1 MSAYHKRHKQ
11 TPKAAARQGGPG
23 RAAVGK
29 SETRRVAD
37 PVPTIPPSPRLSLTP
52 LAPLVIRS
60 GRPYDSQPDPARL
73 PPPSTVA
80 GCLRTAWADAQGRAY
95 GPDLAELA
103 VTGPLLARD
112 DTLLLPKPADALYL
126 NTDAGPALTRAAPR
140 GFDDGCGADLPAGL
154 LPVRLTRELKGKP
167 APGPAYWTWADWL
180 AFRQGREPSHA
191 QLQEAGWS
199 PPPGELRTHVAIDPG
214 RLAASEGQLFQTQGL
229 DLGEGQPARKP
240 EGAAPAGADLFSVKG
255 VRLLAEFAA
264 PLGATLVHLGGE
276 RRLAALTPHAGV
288 WPTPP
293 SGWWAAIQQAGGLSL
308 TLVTPGLF
316 GAGYRPAWLDADLVG
331 TPPAC
336 PGVRLRLRAAA
347 VERWQPHSGWDL
359 ATQQPRATRKLIPAG
374 AVYWC
379 ELLDANPEALPALW
393 LTSLADDPQ
402 DRRDGFGLAL
412 PAAWQP
418 IHAR

>member
-11 TPKAAARQGGPG
+11 TPKAAAPQGGRAPAG
-23 RAAVGK
+23 RP
-29 SETRRVAD
+29 ETRHAAD
-37 PVPTIPPSPRLSLTP
+37 LTPSRRLSLTP

-60 GRPYDSQPDPARL
+60 GRPFDSQPDPARL

-80 GCLRTAWADAQGRAY
+80 GCLRTAWADAQGGAY
-95 GPDLAELA
+95 GPDLLDLA
-103 VTGPLLARD
+103 VSGPLLARG
-112 DTLLLPKPADALYL
+112 DTLLLPKPADATYL
-126 NTDAGPALTRAAPR
+126 NTDAGPTLVRAMPR
-140 GFDDGCGADLPAGL
+140 PFDAGCDADLPAGL
-154 LPVRLTRELKGKP
+154 LPVRLTRNLKGKP

-180 AFRQGREPSHA
+180 TFRQGGEPTYAHLKA
-191 QLQEAGWS
+191 EGWS

-240 EGAAPAGADLFSVKG
+240 EGAAPAGADPFSVKG
-255 VRLLAEFAA
+255 VRLLAEFAQ

-276 RRLAALTPHAGV
+276 RRLAALAPEPDL

-293 SGWWAAIQQAGGLSL
+293 AGWWATIQQAGGLSL
-308 TLVTPGLF
+308 TLVTPGLL
-316 GAGYRPAWLDADLVG
+316 GAGYRPAWLDGEGVG
-331 TPPAC
+331 SPPAC
-336 PGVRLRLRAAA
+336 PGVRLCLRAAA

-359 ATQQPRATRKLIPAG
+359 AQQAPRATRKLIPAG

-379 ELLDANPEALPALW
+379 ELLDGSPDALAALW

>member
-11 TPKAAARQGGPG
+11 TPKAAAPQGGRAPAG
-23 RAAVGK
+23 RPEARPAA
-29 SETRRVAD
+29 E
-37 PVPTIPPSPRLSLTP
+37 TIPSRRLSLTP

-60 GRPYDSQPDPARL
+60 GRPFDSQPDPARL

-80 GCLRTAWADAQGRAY
+80 GCLRTAYADATGRAY

-103 VTGPLLARD
+103 VTGPLLARG

-126 NTDAGPALTRAAPR
+126 NTDAGPTLVRAAP
-140 GFDDGCGADLPAGL
+140 GDFDAGCGADLPAGL
-154 LPVRLTRELKGKP
+154 LPVRLTRDLKGKP
-167 APGPAYWTWADWL
+167 ALGPAYWTWADWL
-180 AFRQGREPSHA
+180 AFRQGREPSYA
-191 QLQEAGWS
+191 QLQDAGWS

-229 DLGEGQPARKP
+229 DLGEGQTARQ
-240 EGAAPAGADLFSVKG
+240 PAGADPFRVKG

-276 RRLAALTPHAGV
+276 RRLAALAPAPDL

-293 SGWWAAIQQAGGLSL
+293 AGWWEAIQRAGGLSL

-316 GAGYRPAWLDADLVG
+316 GAGYRPTWLDGAGMG
-331 TPPAC
+331 TLSAC

-359 ATQQPRATRKLIPAG
+359 AHQAPRATRKLIPAG

-379 ELLDANPEALPALW
+379 ELLDGSPEALAALW
-393 LTSLADDPQ
+393 LTSLADDLQ